1 MIWVDFVILGIVGLS
16 ALIGFT
22 RGLIREVVSLGIWI
36 GAAIVAWLYYKPV
49 ASMLEAWISTPLV
62 RLGVAILILI
72 FLVLFLGAVFGHFLA
87 RLVEKTGLTGTDRL
101 MGVAF
106 GAVRGA
112 LLVAMVVFLGALT
125 PVADDVW
132 WQESSL
138 VGRFQVLG
146 EQVLGELPP
155 TVVDR
160 LKSL

>member
-138 VGRFQVLG
+138 LGRFQVLG